1 MRVITTAIQFDNAGN
16 VMYID
21 RGLDCPK
28 LDSQILTACRVNW
41 LAQGVYQKDATGQ
54 YVVSYGEGN
63 VSIQRQYR
71 GAYADNR
78 QYYDFEEIGYGS
90 IHC

>member
-16 VMYID
+16 VVNID

-28 LDSQILTACRVNW
+28 LDSRILIQCRVNW
-41 LAQGVYQKDATGQ
+41 LAQGVYQKNATGQ
-54 YVVSYGEGN
+54 YVVSYGDGD
-63 VSIQRQYR
+63 VSIQRQYF
-71 GAYADNR
+71 GAYVNNQ
-78 QYYDFEEIGYGS
+78 QYYDFEEIGYGV

>member
-1 MRVITTAIQFDNAGN
+1 MRIFTTLVHFDNSGN
-16 VMYID
+16 VTSID
-21 RGLDCPK
+21 RGMACPR
-28 LDSQILTACRVNW
+28 LDSRILIQCRINW
-41 LAQGVYQKDATGQ
+41 LAQGVYQKNATGQ

-63 VSIQRQYR
+63 ISIQRQYR
-71 GAYADNR
+71 GAYANNR